1 MLKNRAAGFFNSWCV
16 FAADTLRLCKAHK
29 DWRALLCSTMTV
41 KVTLLCVS
49 LAPFAIISFPFLF
62 SLMFGD
68 AGHGVL
74 MLVAALWMVLLEK
87 KFQQMKSD
95 NEVSSPLSLLHAAA
109 SRLTFGSMNIFYI
122 TTMCAAPT
130 ADTKCGLSCS

>member
-1 MLKNRAAGFFNSWCV
+1 VSV
-16 FAADTLRLCKAHK
+16 FVVR
-29 DWRALLCSTMTV
+29 
-41 KVTLLCVS
+41 

-74 MLVAALWMVLLEK
+74 MFVAALWMVLLEK

-95 NEVSSPLSLLHAAA
+95 NEVGLPVSLISYLSLLPQP
-109 SRLTFGSMNIFYI
+109 IE
-122 TTMCAAPT
+122 
-130 ADTKCGLSCS
+130 